1 VPSLTVN
8 ERFTGPPG
16 TANGGYL
23 AGRLAALVGSP
34 AVSVRLRR
42 PTPLDRELD
51 VRPAGPGFDLVDGD
65 EVLATATPAELGLQ
79 VPRAPSPA
87 EAAAAQAALP
97 PRTGH
102 PFPRCFGCGPA
113 RAQGD
118 AVAVF
123 VGPLPD
129 RPELWAGIFRPT
141 AELPSSDGAAAPETV
156 WAALDCPSFQ
166 PIASMAP
173 HLLGTIT
180 ARQDA
185 RVRLDTDHVLL
196 SWLIAREG
204 RRSTTASALVAPDGT
219 VAARAQAIWFEMPET
234 LSREVDHRPEVS
246 RDGVSSRVACPGT
259 MINSSRGAILGT
271 RAPGGYAPPRHAAGR
286 GDARR
291 SAG

>member
-1 VPSLTVN
+1 VPTLTVTG
-8 ERFTGPPG
+8 RFSGPPG

-42 PTPLDRELD
+42 PTPLDRPLDLRATGTGAEL
-51 VRPAGPGFDLVDGD
+51 LDGD
-65 EVLATATPAELGLQ
+65 EVLATALPAELDLE
-79 VPRAPSPA
+79 VPSPPSPA

-97 PRTGH
+97 TRTGH
-102 PFPRCFGCGPA
+102 PFPRCFGCGPE
-113 RAQGD
+113 RTPGD

-141 AELPSSDGAAAPETV
+141 AELPSADGAAAPETV
-156 WAALDCPSFQ
+156 WAALDCPSLQ

-185 RVRLDTDHVLL
+185 PVRLDTDHVLL
-196 SWLIAREG
+196 SWAIGRDG
-204 RRSTTASALVAPDGT
+204 RRTTTASALVDPDG
-219 VAARAQAIWFEMPET
+219 VVCARARAIWFAM
-234 LSREVDHRPEVS
+234 
-246 RDGVSSRVACPGT
+246 
-259 MINSSRGAILGT
+259 
-271 RAPGGYAPPRHAAGR
+271 AAG
-286 GDARR
+286 
-291 SAG
+291 